1 VITSNLEEGVEVL
14 NFDDYSGT
22 LSRQPFVQYLT
33 SKLWTDRRLGGNE
46 IIKYDRPSL
55 WLTASGN
62 NCLIG
67 GDMARMMSLVEFY
80 TELEHPELR
89 KTQIEN
95 LQGYVISNRDRLFSA
110 LITLVKN

>member
-1 VITSNLEEGVEVL
+1 
-14 NFDDYSGT
+14 
-22 LSRQPFVQYLT
+22 
-33 SKLWTDRRLGGNE
+33 
-46 IIKYDRPSL
+46 
-55 WLTASGN
+55 
-62 NCLIG
+62 
-67 GDMARMMSLVEFY
+67 MSLVEFY